1 MGVEITKQGI
11 WVADGNE
18 VGENLYK
25 GSLDFSGTWSRK
37 GNWTDANEKYL
48 GFTVKQRSDKWGG
61 IAQNISA
68 TLGDIFSISFWAKI
82 DEGGKL
88 QSAHRSS
95 LGNVTTGLNLLK
107 GNFSSSNIWVNT
119 NENGTQWKR
128 YWATL

>member
-1 MGVEITKQGI
+1 MGVEITRQGI
-11 WVADGNE
+11 WIANGNE

-25 GSLDFSGTWSRK
+25 GSLDFSGTWSNK

-48 GFTVKQRSDKWGG
+48 SFTVKQRSGTWGG

-68 TLGDIFSISFWAKI
+68 TLGDVFSISFWAKI
-82 DEGGKL
+82 DAGGKL
-88 QSAHRSS
+88 QSVHRSS

-119 NENGTQWKR
+119 NEDGTQWKR